1 MKKHNKLFYIS
12 ITGLLLVVVG
22 TCMIGAGI
30 SAGGSKTF
38 LSVNESTASWWPFS
52 ASVGFGNGERDDK
65 EIFHGSVKK
74 SFTPKNIIELHVAV
88 GDIEIRKGNE
98 NICALYN
105 IADDKFEMKEED
117 GKLIIK
123 VLSSIGNNKNQ
134 KLVLQLKEPTQVKV
148 VSASVETGDVD
159 ISNMELEEIYAKSN
173 VGDVTLKNVQ
183 AKAGSITSE
192 TGDIE
197 TVNTIFD
204 MVEIG
209 SQVGDIDYDGDIKGN
224 SSINTEVGDI
234 NVSLMR
240 GKEEYGFT
248 VVSSLGDI
256 EIDDEKYAY
265 GETSLNANTKQNI
278 QINCSTGSVEINFR

>member
-52 ASVGFGNGERDDK
+52 ASVGFGDGEWDNK

-88 GDIEIRKGNE
+88 
-98 NICALYN
+98 
-105 IADDKFEMKEED
+105 
-117 GKLIIK
+117 
-123 VLSSIGNNKNQ
+123 
-134 KLVLQLKEPTQVKV
+134 
-148 VSASVETGDVD
+148 
-159 ISNMELEEIYAKSN
+159 
-173 VGDVTLKNVQ
+173 
-183 AKAGSITSE
+183 
-192 TGDIE
+192 
-197 TVNTIFD
+197 
-204 MVEIG
+204 
-209 SQVGDIDYDGDIKGN
+209 
-224 SSINTEVGDI
+224 
-234 NVSLMR
+234 
-240 GKEEYGFT
+240 
-248 VVSSLGDI
+248 GDI

>member
-1 MKKHNKLFYIS
+1 MEKLF
-12 ITGLLLVVVG
+12 
-22 TCMIGAGI
+22 
-30 SAGGSKTF
+30 
-38 LSVNESTASWWPFS
+38 
-52 ASVGFGNGERDDK
+52 
-65 EIFHGSVKK
+65 
-74 SFTPKNIIELHVAV
+74 
-88 GDIEIRKGNE
+88 
-98 NICALYN
+98 
-105 IADDKFEMKEED
+105 
-117 GKLIIK
+117 IK

-134 KLVLQLKEPTQVKV
+134 KLVLQLKDPTQVKV

-240 GKEEYGFT
+240 GKEEYGFK

-265 GETSLNANTKQNI
+265 GETSLK
-278 QINCSTGSVEINFR
+278 CKH